1 MVMSINAPISKISRR
16 LLLLMILAEKH
27 SKYIS
32 KKIKFKNKMLN
43 FFPLLKPIFGC
54 ANVEGKKD
62 NPNLNK
68 YMSQLDN
75 LF

>member
-1 MVMSINAPISKISRR
+1 MS
-16 LLLLMILAEKH
+16 
-27 SKYIS
+27 
-32 KKIKFKNKMLN
+32 N
-43 FFPLLKPIFGC
+43 FFQLLRPIFGC

-68 YMSQLDN
+68 YMLLSDN

>member
-1 MVMSINAPISKISRR
+1 MVMLINVPILKISQR

-32 KKIKFKNKMLN
+32 KKIKFKNKMSN
-43 FFPLLKPIFGC
+43 FFQLLRPIFGC

-68 YMSQLDN
+68 YMLLSDN